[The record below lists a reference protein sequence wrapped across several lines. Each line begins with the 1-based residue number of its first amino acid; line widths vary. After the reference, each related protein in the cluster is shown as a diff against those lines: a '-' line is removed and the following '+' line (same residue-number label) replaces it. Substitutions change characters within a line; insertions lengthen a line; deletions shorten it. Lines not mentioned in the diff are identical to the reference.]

1 MKGILIAGVF
11 AAFAI
16 TVIDSLD
23 CRQCTT
29 NDDIKSCK
37 DEASSCGESTDFVSC
52 VESLVNSTLGGSQ
65 PLYQERSCS
74 ASNCETIIQAD
85 FTVRLPDAQQYHFVS
100 QCCQGE
106 ACKDT
111 DPGPRNLTNTQCS
124 SCYSTNQGACNETTQ
139 QCFEGEQCVHII
151 VQHGSGEESVTEE
164 LKGCSDISDATCK
177 ALDSESAKIGEFT
190 FQKVNCTKATII
202 PEVTTTTT
210 PTTVTTT
217 PSTVTTT
224 PSTSTTIKA
233 SFISS
238 VFGSLLLLKLLF

>member
-11 AAFAI
+11 VAFAI

-52 VESLVNSTLGGSQ
+52 VESLVNSTL
-65 PLYQERSCS
+65 
-74 ASNCETIIQAD
+74 
-85 FTVRLPDAQQYHFVS
+85 
-100 QCCQGE
+100 
-106 ACKDT
+106 